1 MEEEKRDVLFGR
13 SAFGGFKRKNVI
25 KYIEELQ
32 NELAQSKSEALK
44 QKKLLEDYK
53 RSNASAVE
61 NCMNSAKSAVEEVD
75 RMLISMSEQLK
86 TVRAEKDELEKQMQ
100 LIRAKKQ
107 EEETVKDDA
116 VEDKIA
122 ALMEQIG
129 ELRARLAAETVANN
143 IIEEA
148 SETDND
154 DDFCA
159 SVEEESVEETVEA
172 ENNTE
177 EITADDIDKII
188 DRFLK

>member
-1 MEEEKRDVLFGR
+1 MAEEKRDVLFGR
-13 SAFGGFKRKNVI
+13 SAFGGFKRKNVV

-32 NELAQSKSEALK
+32 NELAQSKSECLK

-75 RMLISMSEQLK
+75 RMLITMSEQLK
-86 TVRAEKDELEKQMQ
+86 TVRAEKDELQKQMQ
-100 LIRAKKQ
+100 LIRENKQ
-107 EEETVKDDA
+107 EEKTVEDGD

-129 ELRARLAAETVANN
+129 DLRARILVETAANEV
-143 IIEEA
+143 

-159 SVEEESVEETVEA
+159 SVEEVSVEEVETA
-172 ENNTE
+172 ESNTE
-177 EITADDIDKII
+177 EVTADEIDKII
-188 DRFLK
+188 GRFLK

>member
-13 SAFGGFKRKNVI
+13 SAFGGFKRKNVV

-32 NELAQSKSEALK
+32 NELAQSKSECLK

-75 RMLISMSEQLK
+75 RMLITMSEQLK
-86 TVRAEKDELEKQMQ
+86 TVRAEKDELQKQMQ

-107 EEETVKDDA
+107 EEKAVKDDA
-116 VEDKIA
+116 VEDKIS

-129 ELRARLAAETVANN
+129 DLRERLAAEIATNEVSK
-143 IIEEA
+143 EA
-148 SETDND
+148 FETDND

-159 SVEEESVEETVEA
+159 SVEEESVEESKED
-172 ENNTE
+172 TE
-177 EITADDIDKII
+177 EVTADEIDKII